1 VSLGIGN
8 SKEDVDT
15 LLKVLGNMVEK
26 PSVPKNDVEKRMN
39 DFVRA
44 AAQRVYSQP

>member
-1 VSLGIGN
+1 
-8 SKEDVDT
+8 
-15 LLKVLGNMVEK
+15 
-26 PSVPKNDVEKRMN
+26 VPKNDVEKRMN